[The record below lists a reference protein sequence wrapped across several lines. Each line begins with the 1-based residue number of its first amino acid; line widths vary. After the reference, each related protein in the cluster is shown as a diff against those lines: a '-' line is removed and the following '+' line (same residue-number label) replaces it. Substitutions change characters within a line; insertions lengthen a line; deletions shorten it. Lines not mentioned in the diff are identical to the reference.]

1 MIEAI
6 DTVKTSGVG
15 LATCW
20 ITASGWL
27 NDVFSLLV
35 AIATLLYLSIKI
47 WKELRKE

>member
-1 MIEAI
+1 MIEAV
-6 DTVKTSGVG
+6 DTLKTSSVG

-35 AIATLLYLSIKI
+35 AMATLLYLSIKI
-47 WKELRKE
+47 WKELKKG